1 MLDNQEL
8 RELARPGEPSIRLE
22 AKGMFGGQIEQPQ
35 PSFCCGIVRLGMVN
49 LFTHARERQSR
60 RGENGEKIELVRAG
74 GGGGGIDFLHPRGR

>member
-1 MLDNQEL
+1 
-8 RELARPGEPSIRLE
+8 
-22 AKGMFGGQIEQPQ
+22 MFGGQIEQPQ